1 MIANHLRLNYEN
13 KLKRTKE
20 TAKRMVDSDFKT
32 RVLPVSKKL
41 LRFAAQLLK
50 NEDEAKDV
58 VQDVFLKLWQKKEEL
73 DRIENME
80 AFTMRMT
87 RNRCLDILR
96 ANKVVPI
103 DAETDRKMK
112 QETIDVHAQIELSEA
127 AGQVKMLIE
136 QLPDVQRNVMHL
148 RDIEQLEYEEIAERT
163 GLQVN
168 AIRVNLSRARKKVR
182 DEFLKLNSNGNER
195 NKTIAATLF

>member
-1 MIANHLRLNYEN
+1 MGES
-13 KLKRTKE
+13 E
-20 TAKRMVDSDFKT
+20 FKT
-32 RVLPVSKKL
+32 TVLPLSKKL
-41 LRFAAQLLK
+41 LRFAVRFMK
-50 NEDEAKDV
+50 DEDQARDV
-58 VQDVFLKLWQKKEEL
+58 IQDIFLKLWQKKDEL
-73 DRIENME
+73 NQIENVE
-80 AFTMRMT
+80 AFAMRMT

-103 DAETDRKMK
+103 DVETDRKMK
-112 QETIDVHAQIELSEA
+112 QETIDVHSQIELNEA
-127 AGQVKMLIE
+127 AGQVKTLIN
-136 QLPDVQRNVMHL
+136 QLPDLQQKVMQL

>member
-1 MIANHLRLNYEN
+1 MGES
-13 KLKRTKE
+13 E
-20 TAKRMVDSDFKT
+20 FKT
-32 RVLPVSKKL
+32 TVLPLSKKL
-41 LRFAAQLLK
+41 LRFAVRFMK
-50 NEDEAKDV
+50 DEDQARDV
-58 VQDVFLKLWQKKEEL
+58 IQDIFLKLWQKKDEL
-73 DRIENME
+73 NQIENVE
-80 AFTMRMT
+80 AFAMRMI

-103 DAETDRKMK
+103 DVETDRKMK
-112 QETIDVHAQIELSEA
+112 QETIDVHSQIELNEA
-127 AGQVKMLIE
+127 AGQVKTLIN
-136 QLPDVQRNVMHL
+136 QLPDLQQKVMQL

>member
-1 MIANHLRLNYEN
+1 
-13 KLKRTKE
+13 
-20 TAKRMVDSDFKT
+20 MVDSDFKT
-32 RVLPVSKKL
+32 RVLPTSKKL
-41 LRFAAQLLK
+41 LRFAVHFLK
-50 NEDEAKDV
+50 DEDQAKDA

-73 DRIENME
+73 NQIENME
-80 AFTMRMT
+80 AFAMQMT

-96 ANKVVPI
+96 ANRVVPI

-112 QETIDVHAQIELSEA
+112 QETIDVHSQIELSEA
-127 AGQVKMLIE
+127 AGQVKNLIK
-136 QLPDVQRNVMHL
+136 QLPDLQQKVIHL

-182 DEFLKLNSNGNER
+182 DEFFKLNSDGNEKS
-195 NKTIAATLF
+195 KTIAATLF

>member
-1 MIANHLRLNYEN
+1 
-13 KLKRTKE
+13 
-20 TAKRMVDSDFKT
+20 MVDSDFKT

-41 LRFAAQLLK
+41 LRFAVQFLK
-50 NEDEAKDV
+50 DEDEAKDV

-168 AIRVNLSRARKKVR
+168 AIGVNLSRARKKVR

>member
-1 MIANHLRLNYEN
+1 MGES
-13 KLKRTKE
+13 E
-20 TAKRMVDSDFKT
+20 FKT
-32 RVLPVSKKL
+32 TVLPLSKKL
-41 LRFAAQLLK
+41 LRFAVRFMK
-50 NEDEAKDV
+50 DEDQARDV
-58 VQDVFLKLWQKKEEL
+58 IQDIFLKLWQKKDEL
-73 DRIENME
+73 NQIENVE
-80 AFTMRMT
+80 AFAMRMT

-103 DAETDRKMK
+103 DVETDRKMK
-112 QETIDVHAQIELSEA
+112 QETINVHSQIELNEA
-127 AGQVKMLIE
+127 AGQVKTLIN
-136 QLPDVQRNVMHL
+136 QLPDLQQKVMQL

>member
-1 MIANHLRLNYEN
+1 MSES
-13 KLKRTKE
+13 E
-20 TAKRMVDSDFKT
+20 FKT
-32 RVLPVSKKL
+32 KVLPVSKKL
-41 LRFAAQLLK
+41 LRFAVHFLK
-50 NEDEAKDV
+50 NEDEARDV
-58 VQDVFLKLWQKKEEL
+58 IQDVFLKLWQKREEL

-80 AFTMRMT
+80 AFTMQMT

-112 QETIDVHAQIELSEA
+112 QETIDVHSQIELSEA
-127 AGQVKMLIE
+127 AGQVKTLIE
-136 QLPDVQRNVMHL
+136 KLPDLQQTIMYL
-148 RDIEQLEYEEIAERT
+148 RDIEQLEYEEIAEQT
-163 GLQVN
+163 GLQLN

-182 DEFLKLNSNGNER
+182 DEFLKLNSDGNER

>member
-1 MIANHLRLNYEN
+1 M
-13 KLKRTKE
+13 
-20 TAKRMVDSDFKT
+20 DDDDFKT
-32 RVLPVSKKL
+32 KVLPVSKKL
-41 LRFAAQLLK
+41 LRFAVHFLK
-50 NEDEAKDV
+50 DEDEAKDV

-73 DRIENME
+73 NEIENME
-80 AFTMRMT
+80 AFAMRMT

-96 ANKVVPI
+96 TNKVVPI

-112 QETIDVHAQIELSEA
+112 LETVDVHSQIELSEA
-127 AGQVKMLIE
+127 AGQVKTLIE
-136 QLPDVQRNVMHL
+136 RLPDLQQKVMQL
-148 RDIEQLEYEEIAERT
+148 RDIEQLEYEEIAGRT

-182 DEFLKLNSNGNER
+182 DEFLKMNPHGNAR

>member
-41 LRFAAQLLK
+41 LRFAVQFLK
-50 NEDEAKDV
+50 DEDEAKDV